1 MTLTTPAAAHSIP
14 AMSEPQT
21 DPQDPLVRNILLTAA
36 AGAVATLI
44 GLVLVVAAMVSA
56 NFNFMNWME

>member
-1 MTLTTPAAAHSIP
+1 
-14 AMSEPQT
+14 MSEPQT
-21 DPQDPLVRNILLTAA
+21 DPEDLLIRNILLTAA